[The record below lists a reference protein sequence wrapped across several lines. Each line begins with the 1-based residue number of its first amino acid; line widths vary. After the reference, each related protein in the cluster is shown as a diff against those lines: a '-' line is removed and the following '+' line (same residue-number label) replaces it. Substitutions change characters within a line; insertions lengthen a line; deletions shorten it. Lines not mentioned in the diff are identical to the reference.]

1 MCNII
6 YIYAKFSEA
15 MRNKVN
21 IKTSS
26 TLKELT
32 DSVKKQN
39 CAFFSSGRNISLFHD

>member
-6 YIYAKFSEA
+6 YIYAKFRKA

-32 DSVKKQN
+32 DSAQT
-39 CAFFSSGRNISLFHD
+39 CAILSSGRNISLFHD